1 MILKDAYRYQKCLST
16 MIGQA
21 ETLLLNNSFVTS
33 TTQKHNR
40 KKANSEAEDEII
52 EVDKPITDFTAMDV
66 INFIA
71 DAIKEKQK
79 ISDAIVAA
87 KRNTEI
93 DIDSSISLNK
103 IKQEYIGY
111 LRRLAAMDSSEKK
124 TYGTDYKFDV
134 DGKQTSYR
142 YEVIETTTIDFD
154 RNDVR
159 GLAKKLQKESDE
171 ISSKLDLIELT
182 TDVEFIPKWDV
193 NDTLEEIITSTKQ

>member
-1 MILKDAYRYQKCLST
+1 MILNDAYRYQKCLST

-52 EVDKPITDFTAMDV
+52 EVDKPITDFTAMNV

-79 ISDAIVAA
+79 ISDAIVTA
-87 KRNTEI
+87 KRNTDI

-111 LRRLAAMDSSEKK
+111 LRRLAAMDSSERK

-159 GLAKKLQKESDE
+159 GLAKKLQKECDN

-182 TDVEFIPKWDV
+182 TDVEFTPKWDV
-193 NDTLEEIITSTKQ
+193 NDTLEEIITSTK

>member
-1 MILKDAYRYQKCLST
+1 MILKDAYRYQKCLTT

-87 KRNTEI
+87 KRNTDI

-111 LRRLAAMDSSEKK
+111 LRRLAAMDSSERK

-159 GLAKKLQKESDE
+159 GLAKKLQKECDN
-171 ISSKLDLIELT
+171 ISSKLDLIEIT
-182 TDVEFIPKWDV
+182 TDVEFTPKWDV

>member
-40 KKANSEAEDEII
+40 KKANSEAEDEIL

-79 ISDAIVAA
+79 ISDAIVVA

-111 LRRLAAMDSSEKK
+111 LRRLAAMDSSERK

-159 GLAKKLQKESDE
+159 GLAKKLQKECDN

-182 TDVEFIPKWDV
+182 TDVEFTPKWDV
-193 NDTLEEIITSTKQ
+193 NDTLEEIITSTK

>member
-1 MILKDAYRYQKCLST
+1 MILKEAYRYQKCLST

-21 ETLLLNNSFVTS
+21 EALLLNNSFVTS
-33 TTQKHNR
+33 TTQRHNR
-40 KKANSEAEDEII
+40 KKANSDADDETI
-52 EVDKPITDFTAMDV
+52 EVDKPITNFNAIDV

-111 LRRLAAMDSSEKK
+111 LRRLDAMDSSERK

-134 DGKQTSYR
+134 DGKQTSYS
-142 YEVIETTTIDFD
+142 YDVIETTTIDFD

-159 GLAKKLQKESDE
+159 CLAKKLQKECDE

-182 TDVEFIPKWDV
+182 TDVEFTPKWDV
-193 NDTLEEIITSTKQ
+193 NDTLEEIIASNKK

>member
-33 TTQKHNR
+33 TAQKHNR

-79 ISDAIVAA
+79 ISDAIVTA

-111 LRRLAAMDSSEKK
+111 LRRLAAMDSSERK

-159 GLAKKLQKESDE
+159 GLAKKLQKECDN

-182 TDVEFIPKWDV
+182 TDVEFTPKWDV

>member
-79 ISDAIVAA
+79 ISDAIVVA

-111 LRRLAAMDSSEKK
+111 LRRLAAMDSSERK

-159 GLAKKLQKESDE
+159 GLAKKLQKECDN

-182 TDVEFIPKWDV
+182 TDVEFTPKWDV
-193 NDTLEEIITSTKQ
+193 NDTLEEIITSNKS

>member
-21 ETLLLNNSFVTS
+21 EALLLNNSFVTS
-33 TTQKHNR
+33 TTQEHNR
-40 KKANSEAEDEII
+40 KKANSDADDETVK
-52 EVDKPITDFTAMDV
+52 VDKPITDFNAMDV

-71 DAIKEKQK
+71 DVIKEKQK

-111 LRRLAAMDSSEKK
+111 LRRLAAMDSSERK

-154 RNDVR
+154 RNNVR
-159 GLAKKLQKESDE
+159 GLAKKLQKECDE
-171 ISSKLDLIELT
+171 ISSKLDFIELT
-182 TDVEFIPKWDV
+182 TDVEFTPKWDV
-193 NDTLEEIITSTKQ
+193 NDTLEEVITSNK

>member
-79 ISDAIVAA
+79 ISDAIVVA

-111 LRRLAAMDSSEKK
+111 LRRLAAMDSSERK

-159 GLAKKLQKESDE
+159 GLAKKLQKECDN

-182 TDVEFIPKWDV
+182 TDVEFTPKWDV
-193 NDTLEEIITSTKQ
+193 NDTLEEIITSTK

>member
-87 KRNTEI
+87 KRNTDI

-111 LRRLAAMDSSEKK
+111 LRRLAAMDSSERK

-159 GLAKKLQKESDE
+159 GLAKKLQKECDN
-171 ISSKLDLIELT
+171 ISSKLDLIEIT
-182 TDVEFIPKWDV
+182 TDVEFTPKWDV

>member
-87 KRNTEI
+87 KRNTDI

-111 LRRLAAMDSSEKK
+111 LRLLAAMDSSERK

-159 GLAKKLQKESDE
+159 GLAKKLQKECDN

-182 TDVEFIPKWDV
+182 TDVEFTPKWDV
-193 NDTLEEIITSTKQ
+193 NDTLEEVITSTKQ

>member
-1 MILKDAYRYQKCLST
+1 MILKEAYRYQKCLST

-21 ETLLLNNSFVTS
+21 EALLLNNSFVTS
-33 TTQKHNR
+33 TIQEHNR
-40 KKANSEAEDEII
+40 KKANSDADDETVK
-52 EVDKPITDFTAMDV
+52 VDKPITDFNAMNV

-71 DAIKEKQK
+71 
-79 ISDAIVAA
+79 S

-111 LRRLAAMDSSEKK
+111 LRRLAAMDSSERK

-159 GLAKKLQKESDE
+159 GLAKKLQKECDN

-182 TDVEFIPKWDV
+182 TDVEFTPKWDV
-193 NDTLEEIITSTKQ
+193 NDTLEEIITTTK

>member
-21 ETLLLNNSFVTS
+21 EALLLNNSFVTS

-40 KKANSEAEDEII
+40 KKVNSEADDETV
-52 EVDKPITDFTAMDV
+52 EVDKPITDFNAMDV

-111 LRRLAAMDSSEKK
+111 LRRLAAMDSSERK

-154 RNDVR
+154 RNNVR
-159 GLAKKLQKESDE
+159 GLAKKLQKECDE

-182 TDVEFIPKWDV
+182 TDVEFTPKWDV
-193 NDTLEEIITSTKQ
+193 NDTLEEIIASNK

>member
-1 MILKDAYRYQKCLST
+1 MILKEAYRYQKCLST

-21 ETLLLNNSFVTS
+21 EALLLNNSFVTS
-33 TTQKHNR
+33 TIQKHNR
-40 KKANSEAEDEII
+40 KKANSDADDETV
-52 EVDKPITDFTAMDV
+52 EVDKPITDFNAMDV

-79 ISDAIVAA
+79 ISDAIVAS

-111 LRRLAAMDSSEKK
+111 LRRLAAMDSSERK

-159 GLAKKLQKESDE
+159 GLAKKLQKECDN

-182 TDVEFIPKWDV
+182 TDVEFTPKWDV

>member
-1 MILKDAYRYQKCLST
+1 MILKDAYHYQKCLST
-16 MIGQA
+16 MIEQA
-21 ETLLLNNSFVTS
+21 ETLLLNNSFITS

-79 ISDAIVAA
+79 ISDAIVTA

-111 LRRLAAMDSSEKK
+111 LRHLAAMDSSERK

-159 GLAKKLQKESDE
+159 GLAKKLQKECDN

-182 TDVEFIPKWDV
+182 TDVEFTPKWDV

>member
-21 ETLLLNNSFVTS
+21 EALLLNNSFVTS
-33 TTQKHNR
+33 TTQEHNR
-40 KKANSEAEDEII
+40 KKANSNADDETVK
-52 EVDKPITDFTAMDV
+52 VDKPITDFNAMDV

-79 ISDAIVAA
+79 ISDAIVTA

-111 LRRLAAMDSSEKK
+111 LRRLAAMDSSERK

-154 RNDVR
+154 RNDVY
-159 GLAKKLQKESDE
+159 GLAKKLQKECDN

-182 TDVEFIPKWDV
+182 TDVEFTPKWDV

>member
-79 ISDAIVAA
+79 ISDAIVTA
-87 KRNTEI
+87 KRNTDI

-111 LRRLAAMDSSEKK
+111 LRRLAAMDSSERK

-159 GLAKKLQKESDE
+159 GLAKKLQKECDN

-182 TDVEFIPKWDV
+182 TDVEFTPKWDV
-193 NDTLEEIITSTKQ
+193 NDTLEEIITSTK

>member
-87 KRNTEI
+87 KKNTEI

-111 LRRLAAMDSSEKK
+111 LRRLAAMDSSERK

-159 GLAKKLQKESDE
+159 GLAKKLQKECDN

-182 TDVEFIPKWDV
+182 TDVEFMPKWDV

>member
-21 ETLLLNNSFVTS
+21 EALLLNNSFVTS
-33 TTQKHNR
+33 TTQEHNR
-40 KKANSEAEDEII
+40 KKANSDADDETVK
-52 EVDKPITDFTAMDV
+52 VDKPITDFNVMDV

-71 DAIKEKQK
+71 DVIKEKQK

-111 LRRLAAMDSSEKK
+111 LRRLAAMDSSERK

-154 RNDVR
+154 RNNVR
-159 GLAKKLQKESDE
+159 GLAKKLQKECDE
-171 ISSKLDLIELT
+171 ISSKLDFIELT
-182 TDVEFIPKWDV
+182 TDVEFTPKWDV
-193 NDTLEEIITSTKQ
+193 NDTLEEVITSNK

>member
-52 EVDKPITDFTAMDV
+52 EVDKPITDFTAMNV

-79 ISDAIVAA
+79 ISDAIVTA
-87 KRNTEI
+87 KRNTDI

-111 LRRLAAMDSSEKK
+111 LRRLAAMDSSERK

-159 GLAKKLQKESDE
+159 GLAKKLQKECDN

-182 TDVEFIPKWDV
+182 TDVEFTPKWDV
-193 NDTLEEIITSTKQ
+193 NDTLEEIITSTK

>member
-1 MILKDAYRYQKCLST
+1 MILKDAYRYQKCLTT

-87 KRNTEI
+87 KRNTDI

-111 LRRLAAMDSSEKK
+111 LRRLAAIDSSERK

-159 GLAKKLQKESDE
+159 GLAKKLQKECDN
-171 ISSKLDLIELT
+171 ISSKLDLIEIT
-182 TDVEFIPKWDV
+182 TDVEFTPKWDV

>member
-1 MILKDAYRYQKCLST
+1 MILKEAYRYQKCLST

-21 ETLLLNNSFVTS
+21 EALLLNNSFVTS
-33 TTQKHNR
+33 TIQEHNR
-40 KKANSEAEDEII
+40 KKANSDADDETVK
-52 EVDKPITDFTAMDV
+52 VDKTITDFNAMDV

-79 ISDAIVAA
+79 ISDAIVVA

-111 LRRLAAMDSSEKK
+111 LRRLAAMDSSERK

-159 GLAKKLQKESDE
+159 GLAKKLQKECDN

-182 TDVEFIPKWDV
+182 TDVEFTPKWDV
-193 NDTLEEIITSTKQ
+193 NDTLEEIITSTK

>member
-40 KKANSEAEDEII
+40 KKANSEAEDEIL

-111 LRRLAAMDSSEKK
+111 LRRLAAMDSSERK

-159 GLAKKLQKESDE
+159 GLAKKLQKECDN

-182 TDVEFIPKWDV
+182 TDVEFTPKWDV
-193 NDTLEEIITSTKQ
+193 NDTLEEIITSTK

>member
-1 MILKDAYRYQKCLST
+1 
-16 MIGQA
+16 
-21 ETLLLNNSFVTS
+21 
-33 TTQKHNR
+33 
-40 KKANSEAEDEII
+40 
-52 EVDKPITDFTAMDV
+52 MDV

-87 KRNTEI
+87 KRNTDI

-111 LRRLAAMDSSEKK
+111 LRRLAAMDSSERK

-159 GLAKKLQKESDE
+159 GLAKKLQKECDD

-182 TDVEFIPKWDV
+182 TDVEFTPKWDV

>member
-16 MIGQA
+16 MIGQT

-159 GLAKKLQKESDE
+159 GLAKKLQKECDN

-182 TDVEFIPKWDV
+182 TDVEFTPKWDV
-193 NDTLEEIITSTKQ
+193 NDTLEEIITSNKS

>member
-21 ETLLLNNSFVTS
+21 EALLLNNSFVTS

-40 KKANSEAEDEII
+40 KKVNSEADDETV
-52 EVDKPITDFTAMDV
+52 EVDKPITDFNAMDV

-79 ISDAIVAA
+79 ISDAIVVA

-103 IKQEYIGY
+103 IKQEYICY
-111 LRRLAAMDSSEKK
+111 LRRLAAMDSSERK

-159 GLAKKLQKESDE
+159 GLAKKLQKECDE

-182 TDVEFIPKWDV
+182 TDVEFTPKWDV
-193 NDTLEEIITSTKQ
+193 NDTLEEIIASNK

>member
-21 ETLLLNNSFVTS
+21 ETLLSNNSFVTS

-71 DAIKEKQK
+71 DVIKEKQK

-111 LRRLAAMDSSEKK
+111 LHRLAAMDSSERK

-159 GLAKKLQKESDE
+159 GLAKKLQKECDN

-182 TDVEFIPKWDV
+182 TDVEFTPKWDV
-193 NDTLEEIITSTKQ
+193 NDTLEEIITSTK

>member
-1 MILKDAYRYQKCLST
+1 MILKEAYRYQKCLST

-21 ETLLLNNSFVTS
+21 EALLLNNSFVTS
-33 TTQKHNR
+33 TTQRHNR
-40 KKANSEAEDEII
+40 KKANSDADDETI
-52 EVDKPITDFTAMDV
+52 EVDKPITNFNAIDV

-103 IKQEYIGY
+103 IKQEYIGF
-111 LRRLAAMDSSEKK
+111 LRRLDAMDSSERK

-159 GLAKKLQKESDE
+159 GLAKKLQKECDE

-182 TDVEFIPKWDV
+182 TDVEFTPKWDV
-193 NDTLEEIITSTKQ
+193 NDTLEEIIASNKK

>member
-87 KRNTEI
+87 KRNTDI

-111 LRRLAAMDSSEKK
+111 LRRLAAMDSSERK

-159 GLAKKLQKESDE
+159 GLAKKLQKECDD

-182 TDVEFIPKWDV
+182 TDVEFTPKWDV

>member
-21 ETLLLNNSFVTS
+21 ETLLLNTSFVTS

>member
-1 MILKDAYRYQKCLST
+1 MILKEAYRYQKCLST

-21 ETLLLNNSFVTS
+21 EALLLNNSFVTS
-33 TTQKHNR
+33 TTQRHNR
-40 KKANSEAEDEII
+40 KKANSDADDETI
-52 EVDKPITDFTAMDV
+52 EVDKPITNFNAIDV

-111 LRRLAAMDSSEKK
+111 LRRLDAMDSSERK

-159 GLAKKLQKESDE
+159 GLAKKLQKECDE

-182 TDVEFIPKWDV
+182 TDVEFTPKWDV
-193 NDTLEEIITSTKQ
+193 NDTLEEIIASNKK

>member
-87 KRNTEI
+87 KRNTDI

-111 LRRLAAMDSSEKK
+111 LRRLAVMDSSERK

-159 GLAKKLQKESDE
+159 GLAKKLQKECDN

-182 TDVEFIPKWDV
+182 TDVEFTPKWDV

>member
-87 KRNTEI
+87 KRNTDI

-111 LRRLAAMDSSEKK
+111 LRLLAAMDSSERK

-159 GLAKKLQKESDE
+159 GLAKKLQKECDN

-182 TDVEFIPKWDV
+182 TDVEFTPKWDV

>member
-1 MILKDAYRYQKCLST
+1 MILKEAYRYQKCLST

-21 ETLLLNNSFVTS
+21 EALLLNNSFVTS
-33 TTQKHNR
+33 TIQEHNR
-40 KKANSEAEDEII
+40 KKANSDADDETVK
-52 EVDKPITDFTAMDV
+52 VDKPITDFNAMVV

-79 ISDAIVAA
+79 ISDAIVVA

-111 LRRLAAMDSSEKK
+111 LRRLAAMDSSERK

-159 GLAKKLQKESDE
+159 GLAKKLQKECDN

-182 TDVEFIPKWDV
+182 TDVEFTPKWDV
-193 NDTLEEIITSTKQ
+193 NDTLEEIITSTK

>member
-1 MILKDAYRYQKCLST
+1 MILKEAYRYQKCLST

-21 ETLLLNNSFVTS
+21 EALLLNNSFVTS
-33 TTQKHNR
+33 TIQEHNR
-40 KKANSEAEDEII
+40 KKANSDADDETVK
-52 EVDKPITDFTAMDV
+52 VDKPITDFNAMNV

-79 ISDAIVAA
+79 ISDAIVAS

-111 LRRLAAMDSSEKK
+111 LRRLAAMDSSERK

-159 GLAKKLQKESDE
+159 GLAKKLQKECDN

-182 TDVEFIPKWDV
+182 TDVEFTPKWDV
-193 NDTLEEIITSTKQ
+193 SDTLEEIITSTK

>member
-21 ETLLLNNSFVTS
+21 EVLLLNNSFVTS
-33 TTQKHNR
+33 TIQKHNR
-40 KKANSEAEDEII
+40 KKANSDADDETV
-52 EVDKPITDFTAMDV
+52 EVDKPITDFNAMDV

-111 LRRLAAMDSSEKK
+111 LRRLAAMDSSERK

-159 GLAKKLQKESDE
+159 GLAKKLQKECDE

-182 TDVEFIPKWDV
+182 TDVEFTPKWDV
-193 NDTLEEIITSTKQ
+193 NDTLEEIITSNKK

>member
-16 MIGQA
+16 MISEA
-21 ETLLLNNSFVTS
+21 EMLLMNNAFVTS
-33 TTQKHNR
+33 TVQKHNR
-40 KKANSEAEDEII
+40 QKANLEADDETV
-52 EVDKPITDFTAMDV
+52 EVDKPITDFNAMDV

-79 ISDAIVAA
+79 ISDAIVTA
-87 KRNTEI
+87 KKETEI
-93 DIDSSISLNK
+93 DIDSSISMNK
-103 IKQEYIGY
+103 IKQGYIGY
-111 LRRLAAMDSSEKK
+111 LRRLAAMDSSERK

-159 GLAKKLQKESDE
+159 GLAKKLQKECDK

-182 TDVEFIPKWDV
+182 TDVEFAPKWDV
-193 NDTLEEIITSTKQ
+193 NDTLEEIISSNK